1 MNHIDETPTYA
12 SGQHPKAGDL
22 IEFGTRHERMLVTS
36 TDYQGPE
43 FLIYSGCQKYG
54 EQYLSMMVLIAR
66 HGAPEP
72 ETNSK
77 G

>member
-1 MNHIDETPTYA
+1 MDDIDKAPTYA

-66 HGAPEP
+66 HGVPEA